1 MSLALLSA
9 IMTSSTSGMRA
20 AQVQLDIVSRN
31 VSNANTEG
39 YTRKEAPLQTLVGDT
54 SAYGVTTGEVRR
66 SVSQSLVQE
75 IRTGTS
81 IASALRTTEDYLGR
95 LELAFGSPGDGASI
109 AVTLGKLGDSFRAL
123 VTEPSSATLQQ
134 QTMLRAGNFATGV
147 NALSDTIQAFR
158 VDADTSMSNAITS
171 ANAMLR
177 EIDGINRSI
186 TQLRGIGK
194 GSADLEDRR
203 DTLLKKLADL
213 IDIRTFERGTGEIVV
228 TTRTGRELLDA
239 EIGQLS
245 FNPNPAI
252 SPDMDYSDGDLSG
265 IILDGIDISSE
276 LTGGRLR
283 GLLDVRDTIMASA
296 QDQLDELTARVAQ
309 NFALCDLDLY
319 SYGSL
324 RPVVTS
330 ATATATMAKSG
341 TTLQVSSA
349 AGLSVGMNLRFANHP
364 TTYVVSAISGTTV
377 TIAQATG
384 AATGAEV
391 EVPSGTKMV
400 FAAQPDTAAVG
411 YARTVKVNPA
421 VTAQPWRL
429 RDGTSV
435 AAIGSLPQASEI
447 PRAVI
452 DSFERVQP
460 FTSNSGLTL
469 TAYVGSLIVSQSTA
483 RAGAK
488 DALSAREAL
497 NEQFDQRFSADSG
510 VNVDSE
516 LALMVEIQTS
526 YAASAKVLQA
536 TRQLMDELLQVVR

>member
-1 MSLALLSA
+1 MRRRLGVNVDHVATLRQARRARYPDPLAAALIA
-9 IMTSSTSGMRA
+9 ERAGA
-20 AQVQLDIVSRN
+20 AQITVHIRGDRRHIQDDDLHRLAASVQTLLN
-31 VSNANTEG
+31 VEAACTEEMAGILLAVRPHRVTLVAERPGEVTTEG
-39 YTRKEAPLQTLVGDT
+39 GLDVAGQAAEVAAFAARLGAAGIHVALFIDPDAPQ
-54 SAYGVTTGEVRR
+54 
-66 SVSQSLVQE
+66 
-75 IRTGTS
+75 
-81 IASALRTTEDYLGR
+81 
-95 LELAFGSPGDGASI
+95 
-109 AVTLGKLGDSFRAL
+109 
-123 VTEPSSATLQQ
+123 
-134 QTMLRAGNFATGV
+134 
-147 NALSDTIQAFR
+147 
-158 VDADTSMSNAITS
+158 VDASCVAGVDMVELNTARWAET
-171 ANAMLR
+171 
-177 EIDGINRSI
+177 G
-186 TQLRGIGK
+186 
-194 GSADLEDRR
+194 DRR
-203 DTLLKKLADL
+203 ELVRLAAA
-213 IDIRTFERGTGEIVV
+213 TER
-228 TTRTGRELLDA
+228 
-239 EIGQLS
+239 
-245 FNPNPAI
+245 
-252 SPDMDYSDGDLSG
+252 
-265 IILDGIDISSE
+265 
-276 LTGGRLR
+276 
-283 GLLDVRDTIMASA
+283 
-296 QDQLDELTARVAQ
+296 
-309 NFALCDLDLY
+309 
-319 SYGSL
+319 
-324 RPVVTS
+324 
-330 ATATATMAKSG
+330 AT
-341 TTLQVSSA
+341 A

-435 AAIGSLPQASEI
+435 ATIGSLPQASEI